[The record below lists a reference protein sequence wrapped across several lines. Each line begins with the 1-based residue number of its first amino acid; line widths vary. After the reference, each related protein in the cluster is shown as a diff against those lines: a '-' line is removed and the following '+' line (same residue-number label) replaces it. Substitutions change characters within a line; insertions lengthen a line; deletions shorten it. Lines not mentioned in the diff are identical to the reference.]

1 MKVLI
6 VDDERQ
12 LVDALAFILK
22 KNKITCD
29 CAYDGEEAYEYART
43 GLYDVILL
51 DWMLPVMD
59 GITVLKKLRDNGVST
74 PVIMLTAKS
83 DVADIIS
90 GLNVGADDDIT
101 KPFDSNEL
109 LARIKAVT
117 RRKGEYVGNCL
128 TFGDLVL
135 DCDSHKI
142 SVGNSSSALGA
153 KEFQIL
159 EMLMRNSLV
168 IQSKEQII
176 EKIWGFDSDVEY
188 NNVEVYISFIRKKL
202 TSLNSSVTIKSVRGT
217 GYRLESISD

>member
-12 LVDALAFILK
+12 LVDALAFIIK

-29 CAYDGEEAYEYART
+29 CAYDGEEAYEYGRT

-59 GITVLKKLRDNGVST
+59 GVTVLKKLRDEGVAT

-83 DVADIIS
+83 EVSDIIS
-90 GLNVGADDDIT
+90 GLNVGADDYMT

-128 TFGDLVL
+128 TYGDLVL

-142 SVGNSSSALGA
+142 SAGKGSTALGS

-159 EMLMRNSLV
+159 EMLMRNPSI
-168 IQSKEQII
+168 IQPKEQII

-202 TSLNSSVTIKSVRGT
+202 TSLNSEVTIKSVRGT
-217 GYRLESISD
+217 GYRLENNRD

>member
-1 MKVLI
+1 
-6 VDDERQ
+6 
-12 LVDALAFILK
+12 
-22 KNKITCD
+22 
-29 CAYDGEEAYEYART
+29 
-43 GLYDVILL
+43 
-51 DWMLPVMD
+51 MLPVMD

-90 GLNVGADDDIT
+90 GLNVGADDYIT

>member
-29 CAYDGEEAYEYART
+29 CAYDGEEAYEYGRT

-59 GITVLKKLRDNGVST
+59 GVTVLKKLRDEGVAT

-83 DVADIIS
+83 EVSDIIS
-90 GLNVGADDDIT
+90 GLNVGADDYMT

-128 TFGDLVL
+128 TYGDHVL

-142 SVGNSSSALGA
+142 SAGKGSTALGI
-153 KEFQIL
+153 KEIQIL
-159 EMLMRNSLV
+159 EMLMRNPSI
-168 IQSKEQII
+168 IQPKEQII

-202 TSLNSSVTIKSVRGT
+202 TSLNSEVTIKSVRGT
-217 GYRLESISD
+217 GYRLENIRD